1 MSQPRLLGGRY
12 QLEGVVGQGGMA
24 EVYRGRDIRLDR
36 VVAVKTLRHDMARD
50 QTFQARFRREA
61 QSAASLNHASIV
73 AVYDTGEDTLDGV
86 SIPFIV
92 MEYVDG
98 RTVKEL
104 IDDGRRLLPER
115 AMEITEGVLRALEYS
130 HRNGIVHRD
139 IKPANVMLTKQAE
152 VKVMDFGIARSTD
165 ESQVTMTQTAQVIGT
180 AQYLSPEQA
189 RGERVDS
196 RSDIYSTG
204 CLLYE
209 LLTGQPPFTGDT
221 PVSIAYQHVREDPVP
236 PTHLDPEVPQWME
249 AIVLRAMAKDPGQR
263 YQTAE
268 DMRNDIQRGL
278 SGMPTSAAMAP
289 AGGTTM
295 LPPVQDD
302 DEYDDRKGGG
312 GKKALWVLLVLAVL
326 AALIFLG
333 WLFLRNG
340 VNDVSVPDVEGMEQ
354 SAAEQH
360 LSDAGLTNVVVEE
373 QADSEIDEGDAIG
386 TEPQAGASVAEDSEV
401 TLLVSTGADEVDV
414 PDVVGLTESE
424 AQQEL
429 QDADLEVGQ
438 TTTEPTQDAEPGE
451 VMRTTPAAGDTVET
465 GSTVDLVIA
474 DEPDDVEV
482 PDVMGLSEQEAINAL
497 SNVALEGST
506 QTEVDNDADEGSV
519 VRQNPEPGSALPP
532 GSTVTITI
540 AEHNEDDD
548 DDDDDNNGNNG
559 NGNGNDPSIPWPP
572 GDDEDF
578 PWPRGRGGDND

>member
-36 VVAVKTLRHDMARD
+36 VVAVKTLRQDMARD

-73 AVYDTGEDTLDGV
+73 AVYDTGEDDLDGM

-152 VKVMDFGIARSTD
+152 VKVMDFGIARSTA
-165 ESQVTMTQTAQVIGT
+165 ENQVTMTQTAQVIGT

-249 AIVLRAMAKDPGQR
+249 AIVLRAMAKDPAQR

-278 SGMPTSAAMAP
+278 SGMPTAAAMAP

-295 LPPVQDD
+295 LPPVEDD
-302 DEYDDRKGGG
+302 DEDYDDRRGGG
-312 GKKALWVLLVLAVL
+312 GKKALWVLLILAVL
-326 AALIFLG
+326 AALVFLG

-340 VNDVSVPDVEGMEQ
+340 VSEVSVPDVEGAEQ
-354 SAAEQH
+354 AAAEQQ
-360 LSDAGLTNVVVEE
+360 LSDAGLTNVSVEE

-386 TEPQAGASVAEDSEV
+386 TDPQAGTSVAEDSEIV
-401 TLLVSTGADEVDV
+401 LLISTGADEVEV
-414 PDVVGLTESE
+414 PDVVGMSESE

-429 QDADLEVGQ
+429 QDAGLNVGQ
-438 TTTEPTQDAEPGE
+438 TTSEPTQESEPGE
-451 VMRTTPAAGDTVET
+451 VMRTTPAAGDTVESG
-465 GSTVDLVIA
+465 GSVDLVVA

-519 VRQNPEPGSALPP
+519 IRQNPEAGSELPP

-540 AEHNEDDD
+540 AEH
-548 DDDDDNNGNNG
+548 DDDDDNDDDNGDG
-559 NGNGNDPSIPWPP
+559 PTIPWPP
-572 GDDEDF
+572 GDDDDS
-578 PWPRGRGGDND
+578 PWPRGREDNND